1 MKNILKIA
9 VEAIAILSLIALL
22 GLVAAFAFTLLALLP
37 ANASEGT
44 ATRYLPTTAIYTLA
58 AAAKPVQITID
69 VLSTVVD
76 AVDYSKLTIR
86 DLRPMAR
93 DRHIPK
99 WNKLNKQAL
108 IEAIRA

>member
-9 VEAIAILSLIALL
+9 VEAIATLSLIALL

-44 ATRYLPTTAIYTLA
+44 ATRYLPPTAIYTLA
-58 AAAKPVQITID
+58 AAKPLEEITIE
-69 VLSTVVD
+69 VLSTVVE
-76 AVDYSKLTIR
+76 AVDYSKMTTR

-93 DRHIPK
+93 DRHVPK

-108 IEAIRA
+108 VEALSA